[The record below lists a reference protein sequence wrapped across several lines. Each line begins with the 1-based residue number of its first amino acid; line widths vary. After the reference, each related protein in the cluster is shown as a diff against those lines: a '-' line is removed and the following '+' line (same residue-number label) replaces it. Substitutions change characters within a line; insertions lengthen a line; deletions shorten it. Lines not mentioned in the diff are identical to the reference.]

1 MGLSIAHSTMK
12 CLARP
17 RTDRRTG
24 NAGRGRVTGAGLT
37 PQEYMAKFGTPAQ
50 KRAAKQRTANRYPK
64 TASGLEIIAFA

>member
-1 MGLSIAHSTMK
+1 MK

-24 NAGRGRVTGAGLT
+24 NAGRGRVKGDGLT

-64 TASGLEIIAFA
+64 TASGLEIIRFA